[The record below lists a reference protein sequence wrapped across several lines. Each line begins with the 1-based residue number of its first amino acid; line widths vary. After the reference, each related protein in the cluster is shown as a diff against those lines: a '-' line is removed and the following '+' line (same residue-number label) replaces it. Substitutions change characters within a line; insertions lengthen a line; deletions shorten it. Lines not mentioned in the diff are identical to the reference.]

1 MKIIAYNSSHE
12 TSICQYDTETKKI
25 DFLYEEERFRRVKY
39 WTPSDKEG
47 QLLCIERK
55 KIETPDHLIGCSF
68 DRRRWVW
75 QFNKDEIEFQKI
87 IQRRLLDE
95 LSKEQ
100 LSSQRI
106 KELVLQEKPYFYE
119 PNKILEIIDTG
130 IESND
135 PHVPNTHPMHTQ
147 CDDVLIGQVADQLDL
162 EEFHYEIQHHMYHAE
177 CGYWFSPWREKENAI
192 AIVMDGGGCQPYFNE
207 YPNYQEV
214 ETIYKLQPDTVPVK
228 QYQRLSNYRNL
239 SEMNGMFFWE
249 NDMGHIHRAPDLEIE
264 KDGSQIVFSS
274 KPSMG
279 MNFSSLSLYL
289 GFDKLGRAAG
299 KVMGAASYQEWTES
313 PEGYTDWSTHSMCNL
328 LQQKSFDYTCGVI
341 QRAIDLNPDCK
352 NIILSG
358 GFALNCTNNA
368 KYLER
373 FPDHQFFVDPV
384 AHDGGTAVGGAIR
397 LARALKHG
405 ETTV

>member
-1 MKIIAYNSSHE
+1 MKIIGYNSSHE
-12 TSICQYDTETKKI
+12 TSLCQFDTETWDI

-39 WTPSDKEG
+39 WTPTDKEG
-47 QLLCIERK
+47 RLLCIERK

-75 QFNKDEIEFQKI
+75 KFNKDEIEFQKI

-106 KELVLQEKPYFYE
+106 KELVQQEKPYFYE
-119 PNKILEIIDTG
+119 PNKIIESIDTA

-239 SEMNGMFFWE
+239 SELNGEFFWE
-249 NDMGHIHRAPDLEIE
+249 NDMGHITKAP
-264 KDGSQIVFSS
+264 
-274 KPSMG
+274 
-279 MNFSSLSLYL
+279 
-289 GFDKLGRAAG
+289 
-299 KVMGAASYQEWTES
+299 T
-313 PEGYTDWSTHSMCNL
+313 
-328 LQQKSFDYTCGVI
+328 
-341 QRAIDLNPDCK
+341 
-352 NIILSG
+352 
-358 GFALNCTNNA
+358 
-368 KYLER
+368 
-373 FPDHQFFVDPV
+373 
-384 AHDGGTAVGGAIR
+384 
-397 LARALKHG
+397 
-405 ETTV
+405 

>member
-1 MKIIAYNSSHE
+1 MKVIGYNSSHE
-12 TSICQYDTETKKI
+12 TSLCQFDTDTWDI
-25 DFLYEEERFRRVKY
+25 DFLYEEERFRRTKY
-39 WTPSDKEG
+39 WFPKPPQD
-47 QLLCIERK
+47 QLLCIERTAIQK
-55 KIETPDHLIGCSF
+55 PDAFIGASF
-68 DRRRWVW
+68 DRRLSPLDWDTKALQYDKKTMQSIIDFIQEEQMTHDRIV
-75 QFNKDEIEFQKI
+75 EMIEKFKKYI
-87 IQRRLLDE
+87 PSEDYKHL
-95 LSKEQ
+95 
-100 LSSQRI
+100 I
-106 KELVLQEKPYFYE
+106 KEYEEKVY
-119 PNKILEIIDTG
+119 LES
-130 IESND
+130 E
-135 PHVPNTHPMHTQ
+135 Q
-147 CDDVLIGQVADQLDL
+147 DDGLHGRVADQLEM
-162 EEFHYEIQHHMYHAE
+162 EEFHYEIEHHLYHAE

-239 SEMNGMFFWE
+239 SEMNGLYFWE

>member
-1 MKIIAYNSSHE
+1 MKVIGYNSSHE
-12 TSICQYDTETKKI
+12 TSLCQFDTDTWDI
-25 DFLYEEERFRRVKY
+25 DFLYEEERFRRTKY
-39 WTPSDKEG
+39 WFPKPPQD
-47 QLLCIERK
+47 QLVCIERTAVEK
-55 KIETPDHLIGCSF
+55 PDAFIGASF
-68 DRRRWVW
+68 DRRLSPLMWDTTNL
-75 QFNKDEIEFQKI
+75 QYDKKAMQEIIEFIQEEQMTHDRIVEMIQKFKKYI
-87 IQRRLLDE
+87 PTEDYKHL
-95 LSKEQ
+95 
-100 LSSQRI
+100 I
-106 KELVLQEKPYFYE
+106 KEYEEKVY
-119 PNKILEIIDTG
+119 LES
-130 IESND
+130 E
-135 PHVPNTHPMHTQ
+135 Q
-147 CDDVLIGQVADQLDL
+147 DDGLHGRVADQLQM
-162 EEFHYEIQHHMYHAE
+162 EEFHYEIEHHLYHAE

-239 SEMNGMFFWE
+239 SEMNGLYFWE